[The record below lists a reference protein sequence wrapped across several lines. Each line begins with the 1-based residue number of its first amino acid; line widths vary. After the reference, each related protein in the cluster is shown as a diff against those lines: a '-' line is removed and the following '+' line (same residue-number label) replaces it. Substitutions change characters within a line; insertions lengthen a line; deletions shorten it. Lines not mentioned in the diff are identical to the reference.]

1 MATPGGT
8 LPAIPS
14 DIAWITGPTMLGICF
29 NWGFMGLLVVQLY
42 FYHSHFSDNKIIKA
56 LVYGL
61 FTLDIL
67 QTVLV
72 TADAFHWFVFGFG
85 NVDQLDDTFLNSWD
99 VPLLDAVVALIVQA
113 FYCWRIYVLRKS
125 LVYPVT
131 ITLVSAIQQ
140 ANVNPRQ
147 YPAELVVI
155 KAHELGKLSMIGSTK
170 AKVAFQTIWLA
181 GGAVADVAIATVLSW
196 TLLRARSKTFAKSHT
211 VINRVVQLTVETN
224 ALTAG
229 VAVIAV
235 VVYLSVPAHTTL
247 VVPPTAIIGKLY
259 TNCLIAVLNNR
270 FNTRNQVD
278 GLTVASRVGVG
289 LQTPASAYQAPDFG
303 KVHVVGQMDQI
314 EDSSEP
320 STEMSDFGKG
330 AYGSEP

>member
-42 FYHSHFSDNKIIKA
+42 FYHSHFSSDNKIIKA

-85 NVDQLDDTFLNSWD
+85 NVDHLDDTFLNSWD

-131 ITLVSAIQQ
+131 ITLVSVIQC
-140 ANVNPRQ
+140 AFGILT
-147 YPAELVVI
+147 A
-155 KAHELGKLSMIGSTK
+155 AHELGKLSMIGSTK
-170 AKVAFQTIWLA
+170 AKVAFQTIWLV
-181 GGAVADVAIATVLSW
+181 GGAVADVAIAIVLSW

-289 LQTPASAYQAPDFG
+289 LQTPASAYRAPDFR

-320 STEMSDFGKG
+320 STEMSDFGKA

>member
-8 LPAIPS
+8 LPAIPP

-42 FYHSHFSDNKIIKA
+42 FYHSNFPSDNKTIKA

-72 TADAFHWFVFGFG
+72 TADSFHWFVFGFG
-85 NVDQLDDTFLNSWD
+85 NMDRLDDTFLNSWD
-99 VPLLDAVVALIVQA
+99 VPMLDAVIALIVQV
-113 FYCWRIYVLRKS
+113 FYCWRIYVLRKT
-125 LVYPVT
+125 LVYPIL
-131 ITLVSAIQQ
+131 ITLVSIIQCTFGIVTAVK
-140 ANVNPRQ
+140 AN
-147 YPAELVVI
+147 
-155 KAHELGKLSMIGSTK
+155 ELGKLSLIGSTK
-170 AKVAFQTIWLA
+170 AKVAFQTIWLV
-181 GGAVADVAIATVLSW
+181 GGAVADVAIAIVLSW
-196 TLLRARSKTFAKSHT
+196 TLLRARSKTFAKSHR
-211 VINRVVQLTVETN
+211 VINRIVQLTVETN

-235 VVYLSVPAHTTL
+235 VVYLAVPAHTTL

-270 FNTRNQVD
+270 PIQAD
-278 GLTVASRVGVG
+278 GSTSGASRTAA
-289 LQTPASAYQAPDFG
+289 LETAASANLPNFRAPKLG
-303 KVHVVGQMDQI
+303 KVHIVERMDQT
-314 EDSSEP
+314 E
-320 STEMSDFGKG
+320 STMEMSAFGKD